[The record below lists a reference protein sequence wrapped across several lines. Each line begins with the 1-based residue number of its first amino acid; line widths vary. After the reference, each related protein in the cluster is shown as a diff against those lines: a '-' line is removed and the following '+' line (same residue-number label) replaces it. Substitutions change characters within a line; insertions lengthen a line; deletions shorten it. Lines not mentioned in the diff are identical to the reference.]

1 MKIHQNP
8 FDKQGQHW
16 GFLQM
21 LGECF
26 VAVELVVLQWKEE
39 RIAVLLFDWVGT
51 RNHLVVDTQL
61 LVVPFFQPQDQRST
75 K

>member
-1 MKIHQNP
+1 MKIHQNQ
-8 FDKQGQHW
+8 FDRQVQHW
-16 GFLQM
+16 GFPQR

-26 VAVELVVLQWKEE
+26 AAVELVVLQWKEE
-39 RIAVLLFDWVGT
+39 RIAVLLFGWVGK

-75 K
+75 E